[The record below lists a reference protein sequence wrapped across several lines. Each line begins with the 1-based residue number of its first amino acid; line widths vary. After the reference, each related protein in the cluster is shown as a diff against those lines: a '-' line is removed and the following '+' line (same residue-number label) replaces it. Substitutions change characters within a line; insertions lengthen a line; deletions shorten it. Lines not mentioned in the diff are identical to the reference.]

1 MSMSDIAMLI
11 IVSTTSLGGCLGFI
25 MYHIRRSRCK
35 SVECCCINC
44 KRDVMTNQE
53 MTTDQ
58 FQGMK
63 PPAFAPMMRRGNAP
77 ASGPPP
83 SEIRVDNDTELYDDV
98 EMGCRRPSISG
109 S

>member
-25 MYHIRRSRCK
+25 LYHIRRSRCK
-35 SVECCCINC
+35 SVECCCIKC

-53 MTTDQ
+53 MTADQ

-63 PPAFAPMMRRGNAP
+63 PPAFAPMMRKGNEP
-77 ASGPPP
+77 ASGSPTP
-83 SEIRVDNDTELYDDV
+83 SEIELEEIRVDNNTERYDDV
-98 EMGCRRPSISG
+98 EMGYR
-109 S
+109 